1 MSRSVAVVA
10 GSRRI
15 SVAYELP
22 TGGKRNKIKP
32 EKVGLLNDRFSTIWH
47 RLRATQPPS
56 RGIML
61 KHF

>member
-1 MSRSVAVVA
+1 MMSRSVAVVA

-32 EKVGLLNDRFSTIWH
+32 EKVGLLNDYF
-47 RLRATQPPS
+47 LLF
-56 RGIML
+56 GL
-61 KHF
+61 